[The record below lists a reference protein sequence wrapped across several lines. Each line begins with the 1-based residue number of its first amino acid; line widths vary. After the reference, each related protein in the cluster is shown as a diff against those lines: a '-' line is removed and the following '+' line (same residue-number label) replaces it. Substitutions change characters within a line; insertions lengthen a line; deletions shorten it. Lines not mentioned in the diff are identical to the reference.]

1 MTHGSGGE
9 GSRQRDLTFL
19 QQVDK
24 DGNRIG
30 ANVSG
35 QTKGN
40 LMTVS
45 YFDTL
50 AVILEAGETGADYV
64 KFSRAMKAH
73 TRSLVSEG
81 FVAGYVL
88 EDGEIAGAALNEA
101 NVVVCVTETGGNYVE
116 LLTEAGLLTSA
127 PKPKTK
133 RKTARKSKTTRS
145 VPTPEESLSVPA
157 VAPKGSK
164 VRRVSGGSQDQ
175 AQVVKITQED
185 RVQAL
190 EAQLG
195 ALMDIIEGN
204 LITAEA

>member
-1 MTHGSGGE
+1 
-9 GSRQRDLTFL
+9 
-19 QQVDK
+19 
-24 DGNRIG
+24 
-30 ANVSG
+30 
-35 QTKGN
+35 
-40 LMTVS
+40 MTVS

-50 AVILEAGETGADYV
+50 AIIHEAGETGADYV

-88 EDGEIAGAALNEA
+88 EDGEWAGAALNEP
-101 NVVVCVTETGGNYVE
+101 NVVVGVTETGGNYVE
-116 LLTEAGLLTSA
+116 MLTELGLLASA

-133 RKTARKSKTTRS
+133 RKTASKSKTTRS

-164 VRRVSGGSQDQ
+164 VRRVAGGNQDQ

-185 RVQAL
+185 RMQML
-190 EAQLG
+190 ESMMASM
-195 ALMDIIEGN
+195 MD
-204 LITAEA
+204 AEAFITQA